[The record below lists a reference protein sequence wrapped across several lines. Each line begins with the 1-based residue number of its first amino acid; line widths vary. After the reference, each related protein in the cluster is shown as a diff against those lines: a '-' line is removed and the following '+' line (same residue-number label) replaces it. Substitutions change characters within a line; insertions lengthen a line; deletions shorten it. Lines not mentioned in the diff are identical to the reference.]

1 MLRAVLAG
9 HVVTPR
15 GRWRLET
22 SWLCPLAGAR
32 RQAKRSRGCGCLRK
46 GSAGGKSRARGGKR
60 ETENGAGGKGGMGDL
75 GPIDAVREVGVDRRD
90 FRDDSVD
97 LLDDSVGT
105 GRWVVIQ
112 V

>member
-1 MLRAVLAG
+1 
-9 HVVTPR
+9 
-15 GRWRLET
+15 
-22 SWLCPLAGAR
+22 
-32 RQAKRSRGCGCLRK
+32 
-46 GSAGGKSRARGGKR
+46 
-60 ETENGAGGKGGMGDL
+60 MGDL